1 MKQLILNTFFP
12 TIYQMIFLFA
22 FIALGYILAKTKFL
36 PASAASILSKL
47 ENMIFIP
54 ALVLGTFIKNFTVA
68 SFSSAWKI
76 LLFSLILELALIPI
90 VILICKLCAKDAYTR
105 KIYTYGLA
113 FSNFGF
119 MGNAIVAALFPDFFA
134 DYILFTL
141 PLWSLIYVWGV
152 PSLLMGSDK
161 EGEKPTLKSR
171 LRSFVNPMLICMV
184 IGMILGICGVGTVAI
199 DPAAHPYLNGFRDSV
214 LSIIDVAGSC
224 MSPIAMLLTGIT
236 LGSIHLS
243 GTLKRGSIYVVSA
256 LRLLVF
262 PLVAIGVLWFFP
274 SCPRVLVICT
284 VCSLAMPLG
293 LNTIVIPSAYGK
305 DTSTA
310 AGMALVSHLLSVL
323 TIPVIFVL
331 LAFLLG

>member
-1 MKQLILNTFFP
+1 MDKLIVNTLLP
-12 TIYQMIFLFA
+12 TLYQMIFLFA
-22 FIALGYILAKTKFL
+22 FIVLGYVLTKSKYL
-36 PASAASILSKL
+36 PSSAAAILSKL

-54 ALVLGTFIKNFTVA
+54 ALVLGTFIKNFTVQ

-76 LLFSLILELALIPI
+76 LLFSLVLELVLIPI
-90 VILICKLCAKDAYTR
+90 VILICKGCAKDSYTR

-119 MGNAIVAALFPDFFA
+119 MGNAVVAALFPDFFA
-134 DYILFTL
+134 EYILFTL

-152 PSLLMGSDK
+152 PSLLMSSDDD
-161 EGEKPTLKSR
+161 GKPTLRSR
-171 LRSFVNPMLICMV
+171 LKSFVNPMLICMV
-184 IGMILGICGVGTVAI
+184 VGMLIGITGVGTMDLSGVPVL
-199 DPAAHPYLNGFRDSV
+199 DGVRGSV

-236 LGSIHLS
+236 LGSINLS
-243 GTLKRGSIYVVSA
+243 GTLKRGSIYVVSV

-262 PLVAIGVLWFFP
+262 PLVAIGILWFFP
-274 SCPRVLVICT
+274 SCPEVLVICT

-323 TIPVIFVL
+323 TIPLIFVL
-331 LAFLLG
+331 RALLLG